1 MTEPGDHD
9 GLGRAPGTA
18 WVSVDGEVV
27 ALDLGGRAHV
37 LTSTGALLWPL
48 LDGRTT
54 SVELAADVADVFG
67 VEPAVADDDVR
78 RFVEEM
84 TGRGLI
90 RRSGTAETERIVDVD
105 GAGRTSRQPS
115 GQRNSWSSPPPMA
128 PPDPDWIGAVAVEVG
143 DQRIGLRADA
153 SDVMDQLVQIFRP
166 WIVEGDVPADGF
178 GISIDR
184 RGGAGPRLTP
194 QLLFGRSNV
203 LRSRSRGRLLR
214 CLDVALGSLAHE
226 GDGLRIDDMAA
237 LVQRDAAALVPA
249 TVVERSTAVE
259 RAVAEAG
266 ASIAEQ
272 PALRLDLER
281 MEVVVIPG
289 LVDPA
294 TAPELMDDLATP
306 PGRYALRSISWSD
319 TQVAANER
327 RATAVARL
335 AELVDLAGLDDRQVG
350 LDRLVDVSERCL
362 DSPISR
368 WDTDVSAV
376 LDGLR

>member
-1 MTEPGDHD
+1 M
-9 GLGRAPGTA
+9 
-18 WVSVDGEVV
+18 
-27 ALDLGGRAHV
+27 
-37 LTSTGALLWPL
+37 
-48 LDGRTT
+48 
-54 SVELAADVADVFG
+54 ELAADVADVFG

-90 RRSGTAETERIVDVD
+90 RRSGTAETERIVDVE

-153 SDVMDQLVQIFRP
+153 SDVLDQLVQIFRP

-203 LRSRSRGRLLR
+203 LSSRSRGRLLR

-226 GDGLRIDDMAA
+226 GDGLRIHDMAA

-259 RAVAEAG
+259 RAIAEAG
-266 ASIAEQ
+266 ASIVEQ

-281 MEVVVIPG
+281 MEAVVIPG
-289 LVDPA
+289 LVDPDGA
-294 TAPELMDDLATP
+294 RADGRSRHAAWPIRPPLDLVVGHAGRGERASSHCSRS
-306 PGRYALRSISWSD
+306 PGRARRPGRTGRSSGRARSPRGRERALPRLTD
-319 TQVAANER
+319 F
-327 RATAVARL
+327 AVNTNL
-335 AELVDLAGLDDRQVG
+335 
-350 LDRLVDVSERCL
+350 
-362 DSPISR
+362 
-368 WDTDVSAV
+368 SAV
-376 LDGLR
+376 LDCLR

>member
-9 GLGRAPGTA
+9 GLCRAPGTA

-90 RRSGTAETERIVDVD
+90 RRSGTAETERIVDVE
-105 GAGRTSRQPS
+105 GAGQTSRQPS

-153 SDVMDQLVQIFRP
+153 SDVLDQLVQIFRP

-203 LRSRSRGRLLR
+203 LSVAVARSVAALPGRRPRLARSRGRR
-214 CLDVALGSLAHE
+214 AAHPRH
-226 GDGLRIDDMAA
+226 GGPGAA
-237 LVQRDAAALVPA
+237 
-249 TVVERSTAVE
+249 
-259 RAVAEAG
+259 
-266 ASIAEQ
+266 
-272 PALRLDLER
+272 
-281 MEVVVIPG
+281 
-289 LVDPA
+289 
-294 TAPELMDDLATP
+294 
-306 PGRYALRSISWSD
+306 
-319 TQVAANER
+319 
-327 RATAVARL
+327 
-335 AELVDLAGLDDRQVG
+335 
-350 LDRLVDVSERCL
+350 
-362 DSPISR
+362 
-368 WDTDVSAV
+368 
-376 LDGLR
+376 

>member
-1 MTEPGDHD
+1 
-9 GLGRAPGTA
+9 
-18 WVSVDGEVV
+18 
-27 ALDLGGRAHV
+27 
-37 LTSTGALLWPL
+37 
-48 LDGRTT
+48 
-54 SVELAADVADVFG
+54 
-67 VEPAVADDDVR
+67 
-78 RFVEEM
+78 
-84 TGRGLI
+84 
-90 RRSGTAETERIVDVD
+90 
-105 GAGRTSRQPS
+105 
-115 GQRNSWSSPPPMA
+115 
-128 PPDPDWIGAVAVEVG
+128 
-143 DQRIGLRADA
+143 
-153 SDVMDQLVQIFRP
+153 
-166 WIVEGDVPADGF
+166 
-178 GISIDR
+178 
-184 RGGAGPRLTP
+184 
-194 QLLFGRSNV
+194 
-203 LRSRSRGRLLR
+203 
-214 CLDVALGSLAHE
+214 
-226 GDGLRIDDMAA
+226 MAA

-266 ASIAEQ
+266 ASIVEQ

-281 MEVVVIPG
+281 MEAVVIPG

-335 AELVDLAGLDDRQVG
+335 AELVDLAGLDDRQAG

-362 DSPISR
+362 DAPISR

>member
-1 MTEPGDHD
+1 
-9 GLGRAPGTA
+9 
-18 WVSVDGEVV
+18 
-27 ALDLGGRAHV
+27 
-37 LTSTGALLWPL
+37 
-48 LDGRTT
+48 
-54 SVELAADVADVFG
+54 
-67 VEPAVADDDVR
+67 
-78 RFVEEM
+78 
-84 TGRGLI
+84 
-90 RRSGTAETERIVDVD
+90 
-105 GAGRTSRQPS
+105 
-115 GQRNSWSSPPPMA
+115 
-128 PPDPDWIGAVAVEVG
+128 
-143 DQRIGLRADA
+143 
-153 SDVMDQLVQIFRP
+153 
-166 WIVEGDVPADGF
+166 
-178 GISIDR
+178 
-184 RGGAGPRLTP
+184 
-194 QLLFGRSNV
+194 
-203 LRSRSRGRLLR
+203 
-214 CLDVALGSLAHE
+214 
-226 GDGLRIDDMAA
+226 MAA

-281 MEVVVIPG
+281 MEAVVIPG

-362 DSPISR
+362 DAPISR

>member
-1 MTEPGDHD
+1 M
-9 GLGRAPGTA
+9 PGTA

-27 ALDLGGRAHV
+27 AVDLGGRAHV

-90 RRSGTAETERIVDVD
+90 RPPGTAETERTVDVV
-105 GAGRTSRQPS
+105 GAGQTSRELS
-115 GQRNSWSSPPPMA
+115 GRRNSWSSPPPMA

-143 DQRIGLRADA
+143 DQRIALRADA

-194 QLLFGRSNV
+194 QLLYGRSNV
-203 LRSRSRGRLLR
+203 LSSRSQGRLLR

-226 GDGLRIDDMAA
+226 GDGLRIHDMAA

-249 TVVERSTAVE
+249 TVVERSTALE
-259 RAVAEAG
+259 RAVAAG
-266 ASIAEQ
+266 GCVDRGATRAAPRSRADGSGCDPGSGRPRDGARADGRSRHAAWSIR
-272 PALRLDLER
+272 PPLDLVVGHTGRGER
-281 MEVVVIPG
+281 ASTHRSRSPG
-289 LVDPA
+289 RARRLGGAGRSSGRARSPRGRERAVPRR
-294 TAPELMDDLATP
+294 TDLAV
-306 PGRYALRSISWSD
+306 GH
-319 TQVAANER
+319 R
-327 RATAVARL
+327 RL
-335 AELVDLAGLDDRQVG
+335 
-350 LDRLVDVSERCL
+350 
-362 DSPISR
+362 SR
-368 WDTDVSAV
+368 PRWPA
-376 LDGLR
+376 